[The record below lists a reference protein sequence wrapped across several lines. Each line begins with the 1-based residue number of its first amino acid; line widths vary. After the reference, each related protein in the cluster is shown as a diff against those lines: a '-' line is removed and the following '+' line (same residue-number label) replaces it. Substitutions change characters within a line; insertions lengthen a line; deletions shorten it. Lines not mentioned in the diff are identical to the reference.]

1 MSRSRSNYG
10 TRTTWRSPLQA
21 ASEFLASARLCPTFT
36 GLAIGAVA
44 KMTTYTYAYLVNR
57 LLSRS
62 PGGTKELL
70 TSHNLTKSGSRKSK
84 TPRFA
89 GFLRARSAGLE
100 PATFSVRS
108 HSPLGHEQ
116 TWEPIRRSSSRSSSH
131 LYVS

>member
-1 MSRSRSNYG
+1 MSRSRRNDG
-10 TRTTWRSPLQA
+10 TRNTWRSPLQA

-84 TPRFA
+84 NPAICGVFKGALGRTRTCDLLIRS
-89 GFLRARSAGLE
+89 LR
-100 PATFSVRS
+100 
-108 HSPLGHEQ
+108 
-116 TWEPIRRSSSRSSSH
+116 RR
-131 LYVS
+131 VSDRCS

>member
-1 MSRSRSNYG
+1 MSRSRSNDG
-10 TRTTWRSPLQA
+10 TRNTWRSPLQA

-36 GLAIGAVA
+36 GLAIGTVA
-44 KMTTYTYAYLVNR
+44 EMITYTYLVNR

-89 GFLRARSAGLE
+89 RFSLARSAGLE
-100 PATFSVRS
+100 HATLSVRS